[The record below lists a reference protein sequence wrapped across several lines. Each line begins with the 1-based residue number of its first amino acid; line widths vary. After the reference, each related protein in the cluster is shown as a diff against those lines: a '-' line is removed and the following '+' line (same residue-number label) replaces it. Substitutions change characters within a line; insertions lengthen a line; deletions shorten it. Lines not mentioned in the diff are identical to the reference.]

1 MKILF
6 SAGYLYR
13 YPFANNNIEIS
24 LADQLTQM
32 GHTCH
37 VCGFSTDLCGEE
49 TRANGV
55 RLLRTNPYRP
65 FAAALQRF
73 EAFVAADT
81 SGAAR
86 ADLARKF
93 ILRRPLSAVLV
104 MLAHQDFFYKNIAM
118 QYGKFVRSYVKREQM
133 DAMVC
138 FAYPFPLAK
147 GAVDAAV
154 GIPTIYY
161 QFDPH
166 GLHETLPPETAAQR
180 IADEV
185 GVMTQADATIT
196 TRALLAQY
204 QAHPAYANVRE
215 TLCAL
220 DFPTFGEK
228 AVGDASPAFAF
239 DAANI
244 NLLFCGTLDDG
255 FRSPAYFLQGCTP
268 LFEQMPTLRL
278 YFLGNLASAVLKDYA
293 TRYPTQII
301 LHPLV
306 ESEVA
311 ARTIADADILLNIG
325 NSITNMM
332 PSKIFDYFATG
343 KPIVNVQ
350 KIEHC
355 PARPYFEQYPLQLT
369 LDEFANREMAD
380 ATATDTLGT
389 FLAQT
394 SGKHLPFTE
403 VLPLYQTATPD
414 YVAKT
419 LERMIKE
426 VQG

>member
-1 MKILF
+1 MNILF

-32 GHTCH
+32 GHICH

-55 RLLRTNPYRP
+55 RLLRTNPYRL

-73 EAFVAADT
+73 ETFVAADT
-81 SGAAR
+81 SSAAR

-93 ILRRPLSAVLV
+93 ILRRPISAVLV
-104 MLAHQDFFYKNIAM
+104 MLAHQDCFYKNIAA
-118 QYGKFVRSYVKREQM
+118 QYGKFIRKYVKREQI
-133 DAMVC
+133 DAMIC

-147 GAVDAAV
+147 GAVDAKCD
-154 GIPTIYY
+154 IPTIYY

-166 GLHETLPPETAAQR
+166 GLHESLSPETEAAR

-185 GVMTQADATIT
+185 GVMAGSDVTVT
-196 TRALLAQY
+196 THALLAQY
-204 QAHPAYANVRE
+204 QQHPAYANVRSK
-215 TLCAL
+215 LCAL

-228 AVGDASPAFAF
+228 EVGDACPAFAF

-244 NLLFCGTLDDG
+244 NLLFCGTLDDA
-255 FRSPAYFLQGCTP
+255 FRSPAYFLQSCTP
-268 LFEQMPTLRL
+268 LFARLPNLRL
-278 YFLGNLASAVLKDYA
+278 YFLGNLASAVLDDYA
-293 TRYPTQII
+293 ARYPAQMV

-369 LDEFANREMAD
+369 LDEFAGTA
-380 ATATDTLGT
+380 ATDALGA
-389 FLAQT
+389 FLAEAH
-394 SGKHLPFTE
+394 GKQLPFAE
-403 VLPLYQTATPD
+403 VLPLYQTATPQH
-414 YVAKT
+414 VAT
-419 LERMIKE
+419 ALERMIKE
-426 VQG
+426 VNA